1 MPARSKRRLK
11 AEDLYDLQSLAD
23 VRLSPDGEHVV
34 FSLQR
39 VDRKTE
45 KKYRN
50 LWVVSTRRQDARQFT
65 WGDQVDVFPRWSP
78 DGETIAFLSNRGGED
93 RPAQIYLI
101 PFRGGEAR
109 PLTDIQGEIGALSWS
124 PDGRRLLC
132 LVRKKDEETLARE
145 KDPQKKALGVVAR
158 HYQRVFYKLDGYG
171 YLPRE
176 RWHIWTVDAR
186 TGKARQL
193 TDHPV
198 WDERSPAWSPDGRW
212 IAFISNRSDDPDMNP
227 DADDIFIMPA
237 EGGAARKLDTP
248 FGSKT
253 SLAFSPDGKVLAWF
267 GREGEEWYRNLN
279 LWVMPVDGSAAA
291 RNLTGRH
298 DWHTAPDVI
307 NDIGSAEA
315 MPPIWSPD
323 GQWLYFQV
331 AWHGSALLK
340 RLRLSDGQT
349 ETVVGEGG
357 VVGSFGLDR
366 AHSRVAY
373 FFGQMDDP
381 GQVYVRDL
389 KRGSTRH
396 LTRINRGL
404 LSRTDLGQM
413 EEVWFKGAHGRDL
426 QGWILKPPGF
436 DPAKKYPSIL
446 EIHGGPLTQYG
457 KFFMHEFYYLAAQG
471 YVVYFS
477 NPRGGRGY
485 GEAHAGAIWE
495 AWGTVDYDDLMTFT
509 DYVEKQPYI
518 DPARMGVTGGSY
530 GGYMTLWIIG
540 HTDRFRAAV
549 AQRVVSNMISMWGS
563 SDFNWVF
570 EKPVGAGAP
579 FLDDNLEKLWA
590 RSPLKYL
597 GAAKTPTLII
607 HSEQDHRCPIEQ
619 GEQAFV
625 ALRRMGVESEF
636 VRFPDSPHGLSRVG
650 RTDRRIARL
659 NHIVR
664 WFDKY
669 LK

>member
-1 MPARSKRRLK
+1 MPARKKRRIK
-11 AEDLYDLQSLAD
+11 AEDLYDLKTLSE
-23 VRLSPDGEHVV
+23 VRLSPDGEYVV

-50 LWVVSTRRQDARQFT
+50 LWVASTRRRDVRQFT
-65 WGDQVDVFPRWSP
+65 WGNQVDASPRWSP

-93 RPAQIYLI
+93 RPPQIYLL
-101 PFRGGEAR
+101 PFHGGEAR
-109 PLTDIQGEIGALSWS
+109 PLTDIQGEISALSWS

-132 LVRKKDEETLARE
+132 LVRKKDAETLARE
-145 KDPQKKALGVVAR
+145 KDPQKKKLGVVAR

-171 YLPRE
+171 YLAQE
-176 RWHIWTVDAR
+176 RWHIWVVDAR
-186 TGKARQL
+186 SGKARQL

-198 WDERSPAWSPDGRW
+198 WDERSPVWSPDGRW
-212 IAFISNRSDDPDMNP
+212 IAFISNRSADPDMNP
-227 DADDIFIMPA
+227 DADDIFLMPA
-237 EGGAARKLDTP
+237 EGGEARRLETP
-248 FGSKT
+248 FGAKT
-253 SLAFSPDGKVLAWF
+253 ALSFSPDGRTLAWF
-267 GREGEEWYRNLN
+267 GRQGEEWYRNLN
-279 LWVMPVDGSAAA
+279 LWVMPVDESAAA
-291 RNLTGRH
+291 RNLTEAL
-298 DWHTAPDVI
+298 DLHTAPDVI
-307 NDIGSAEA
+307 NDLGGAEA
-315 MPPIWSPD
+315 MPPVWSPD
-323 GQWLYFQV
+323 GEWIYFQA
-331 AWHGSALLK
+331 AWHGSAVLK
-340 RLRLSDGQT
+340 RIRLADGRV
-349 ETVVGEGG
+349 EDVVGEGG
-357 VVGSFGLDR
+357 VVGGFGLDR

-381 GQVYVRDL
+381 GQVHVRDL
-389 KRGSTRH
+389 KRGTTRH
-396 LTRINRGL
+396 LTRVNRSL
-404 LSRTDLGQM
+404 LGRVDLGQM
-413 EEVWFKGAHGRDL
+413 EEVWFQGPDGNDL

-436 DPAKKYPSIL
+436 NPQEKYPSIL

-495 AWGTVDYDDLMTFT
+495 GWGTVDYADLMAFA
-509 DYVEKQPYI
+509 DYMEQQPYI

-570 EKPVGAGAP
+570 QKPIGAEAP
-579 FLDDNLEKLWA
+579 FLDDNLQKFWD
-590 RSPLKYL
+590 RSPIKYL
-597 GAAKTPTLII
+597 GNAKTPTLLI

-625 ALRRMGVESEF
+625 ALRRVGVEAEF

-659 NHIVR
+659 EHIRR
-664 WFDKY
+664 WFDRY